1 MGISESD
8 RKFMQEVLDYFKSA
22 SVSSNMPHG
31 SIRNTARHFSL
42 TRTKV
47 IKILV
52 TLGAYENEEVRAVR
66 KLRAEGLGVS
76 EIAIKLGISSATVS
90 SFLPYHDIIHGT
102 LEPQKHTRDV
112 RGYRAY
118 EKKLKQRMEQKQS
131 EYKNLQSKH
140 GALGDAQYRTVENL
154 RDFTEATHTLRD
166 NDTVTLKDKDMV
178 TDKTNSKKAAK
189 LSRKIGEYLLPSNL
203 LRLHIVLEKVDVEC
217 SEVLKQ
223 YGGVTFGRSI
233 SRDIIIPE
241 DMPLR
246 ALHHVIQRAFGFMD
260 MHLHRFEVDVADL
273 KRLTRNHTG
282 NLLNLLGTI
291 FCFDEEEPLYK
302 DEIYRG
308 GSIKKWLRKRY
319 TEPYNY
325 WGARSS
331 DFFHEDENSS
341 KKKILLNR
349 YCQKDDKYYR
359 LKNVH
364 SPDPLE
370 FSSYYYKIVRAQ
382 EIDGLPGVG
391 ECVKW
396 VKDENTSG
404 LLHLERCDSSDAEA
418 LSFKKVSLKALGIAD
433 GIHIISDLYVKI
445 IERLAVSD
453 VIAASS
459 DYLPFDDYGHK
470 IHTTKGLVRE
480 MILDDDRLLRSLK
493 RIWPITPK
501 PFCETLFYRYDY
513 GDGWKFSIT
522 ASHGCSDLIEKQMIS
537 ETRNHFQF
545 NTRMV

>member
-1 MGISESD
+1 
-8 RKFMQEVLDYFKSA
+8 
-22 SVSSNMPHG
+22 MPHG

-66 KLRAEGLGVS
+66 KLRAEGVGVS

-189 LSRKIGEYLLPSNL
+189 LSRKIGEYLLPKNL

-282 NLLNLLGTI
+282 NLLNLLG
-291 FCFDEEEPLYK
+291 
-302 DEIYRG
+302 
-308 GSIKKWLRKRY
+308 
-319 TEPYNY
+319 
-325 WGARSS
+325 
-331 DFFHEDENSS
+331 
-341 KKKILLNR
+341 
-349 YCQKDDKYYR
+349 
-359 LKNVH
+359 
-364 SPDPLE
+364 
-370 FSSYYYKIVRAQ
+370 
-382 EIDGLPGVG
+382 
-391 ECVKW
+391 
-396 VKDENTSG
+396 
-404 LLHLERCDSSDAEA
+404 
-418 LSFKKVSLKALGIAD
+418 
-433 GIHIISDLYVKI
+433 
-445 IERLAVSD
+445 
-453 VIAASS
+453 
-459 DYLPFDDYGHK
+459 
-470 IHTTKGLVRE
+470 
-480 MILDDDRLLRSLK
+480 
-493 RIWPITPK
+493 
-501 PFCETLFYRYDY
+501 
-513 GDGWKFSIT
+513 
-522 ASHGCSDLIEKQMIS
+522 
-537 ETRNHFQF
+537 
-545 NTRMV
+545 